1 MAELVYA
8 QRSERCP
15 VRVRG
20 SNPLGGT
27 KNFMIKTPIKK
38 TSKEEPLRWAALG
51 GLEEVGRNMTFFEY
65 RNEIIIVDLGFQFP
79 EEETPGIDYII
90 PNISYLEERKKNIK
104 CIIITHAHYDHIGA
118 IPYLIEKLGSNL
130 PIFTAALTKEIINK
144 RQEEFSKAPKLNFQL
159 IKDKD
164 RIQVSKYFEVEFFAV
179 AHNIPD
185 TFGFV
190 LNTPVGKM
198 VYLGDFKFDYDKEN
212 QPKGVAEL
220 EKIGQQKIHTLFLE
234 STNAEEP
241 GYSLSERIVEKNL
254 EEIFK
259 KSPGRII
266 IAMFASLINR
276 VDEILKIADRLNR
289 KVAISGYS
297 MKSNIQIAQ
306 NLGYIKD
313 KEKTIISLEE
323 INKYPDNK
331 IIVLSTGA
339 QGEPNASL
347 IRIVNGEH
355 RNLILKPTDTVILS
369 ASVVPG
375 NERGVQLLKDGISR
389 QGAQVYYSKIID
401 IHSSGHA
408 PQEELKLATKLINPK
423 FFIPIYGYC
432 FMRAANNKSAEVVGI
447 PQKNIF
453 LPVNG
458 QIMEFLPDQVRLTKE
473 ELPVSYVMV
482 DGLGIGDVGEVVLR
496 DRRVLA
502 QEGMVVII
510 ITIDRRNSKLIKNPD
525 IISRGFIYLKENQEL
540 LEDIRHRLRGLVSR
554 LPRYQPLDADYLK
567 SLIRD
572 QVGQFL
578 YNKTKRRPMVLP
590 VVIEI

>member
-1 MAELVYA
+1 M
-8 QRSERCP
+8 
-15 VRVRG
+15 
-20 SNPLGGT
+20 
-27 KNFMIKTPIKK
+27 KK
-38 TSKEEPLRWAALG
+38 IIKEEILRWAALG

-65 RNEIIIVDLGFQFP
+65 RNEIIIVDMGFQFP

-104 CIIITHAHYDHIGA
+104 AIIITHAHYDHIGA
-118 IPYLIEKLGSNL
+118 IPYIIEKLGDNL
-130 PIFTAALTKEIINK
+130 PIYTAALTKEIINK
-144 RQEEFSKAPKLNFQL
+144 RQEEFPKAQKLNFQL

-164 RIQVSKYFEVEFFAV
+164 RVQLSKYFEAEFFGV

-190 LNTPVGKM
+190 LTTPAGKM

-212 QPKGVAEL
+212 QPKGLEEL
-220 EKIGQQKIHTLFLE
+220 EKIGKQKIHTLFLE

-254 EEIFK
+254 EELFK

-266 IAMFASLINR
+266 IALFASLINR
-276 VDEILKIADRLNR
+276 IDEILKIADRLGR
-289 KVAISGYS
+289 KVTFSGYS
-297 MKSNIQIAQ
+297 IKTNVQIAQ
-306 NLGYIKD
+306 NLGYIKA
-313 KEKTIISLEE
+313 KKGLIIPLEE
-323 INKYPDNK
+323 INKHPDNK

-347 IRIVNGEH
+347 IRIINGEH
-355 RNLILKPTDTVILS
+355 RQLTLKSTDTVILS
-369 ASVVPG
+369 ASVIPG

-389 QGAQVYYSKIID
+389 QGAKVYYSKIID

-408 PQEELKLATKLINPK
+408 PQEELKLAVKLIKPK

-432 FMRAANNKSAEVVGI
+432 FMRTTNNELAQQMGI
-447 PQKNIF
+447 PPKNTF

-458 QIMEFLPDQVRLTKE
+458 QVMEFSLDTAQLIKE

-510 ITIDRRNSKLIKNPD
+510 ATIDHRSGKLIKNPD

-540 LEDIRHRLRGLVSR
+540 LGDIRHRLRGLINR
-554 LPRYQPLDADYLK
+554 LPNYRPLDADYLK

-572 QVGQFL
+572 QIGQFL
-578 YNKTKRRPMVLP
+578 YNKTKRRPMILP